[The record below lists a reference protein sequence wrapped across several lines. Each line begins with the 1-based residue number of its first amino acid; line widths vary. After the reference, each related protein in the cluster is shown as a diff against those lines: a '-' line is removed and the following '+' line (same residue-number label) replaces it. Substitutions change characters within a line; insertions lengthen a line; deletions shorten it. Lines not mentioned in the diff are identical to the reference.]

1 MSSVNNINS
10 TSTDYDGLSPVLI
23 ALRTCFIAIIALLII
38 SGNILSIAVTRRVT
52 NLADS
57 TKVLMTSLAVS
68 DLMIGIFTSLS
79 VVASALDSWPFG
91 GVGCEVVVIYTHLCF
106 GMSVLSITCLN
117 IERFLAVTRPYKFP
131 VWCSRFR
138 VKLLVLVLAF
148 LGLCFSLATKIA
160 SESYAEFN
168 HVLQACEYVNAPTY
182 PEVLTLLFGDIFPTI
197 LMSCIYYRLI
207 KISRQHEQRLNQNGN
222 NEANNNHDNKALKTF
237 LVVTSTYAVC
247 YTPFLTVK
255 VVKSLPGMSIPG
267 WLQFITVWLLI
278 SNSMFNVIIYCLF
291 NKLFR
296 QKAKKIL
303 SERFPSCNRSIGPI
317 EITP

>member
-1 MSSVNNINS
+1 MSAVNMNS

-38 SGNILSIAVTRRVT
+38 SGNILSIAVTRRET

-68 DLMIGIFTSLS
+68 DLMIGIFTSLI
-79 VVASALDSWPFG
+79 VVASALDSWPG
-91 GVGCEVVVIYTHLCF
+91 GDIGCEVFVIYTLTCF

-131 VWCSRFR
+131 VWCTTYR
-138 VKLLVLVLAF
+138 VKLVVLVLA
-148 LGLCFSLATKIA
+148 LLSLCFSLSTKIA
-160 SESYAEFN
+160 SGRYAEFN
-168 HVLQACEYVNAPTY
+168 HVLQVCEYMNAPTY
-182 PEVLTLLFGDIFPTI
+182 PQVLTLLFGDIFPTI

-237 LVVTSTYAVC
+237 LVVTLTYAVC
-247 YTPFLTVK
+247 YTPFLTVQM
-255 VVKSLPGMSIPG
+255 VKSLPGKSIPG
-267 WLQFITVWLLI
+267 WLQFLTLWLLI

-291 NKLFR
+291 NKAFR
-296 QKAKKIL
+296 HKAKKIL
-303 SERFPSCNRSIGPI
+303 SERFPCCNRSVAPI